1 MSEIWIEKPDGYFYP
16 KNAELSPAILA
27 KLKILIVENLA
38 EDRIYGIFIA
48 FEKSVHFSD
57 EDAELLN
64 FPPKNPY
71 RLSIRTSGILG
82 KSDFRYILEIMRPDG
97 QNFINPK
104 INGALLHLDSETTFR
119 LNADQYELVRLTQD
133 SNKNISKLNR
143 QQAILHGFTSVCQI
157 QKYAAATDAKLDKF
171 ISAENIKIV
180 MPEGLD
186 IKFQEISQG
195 VFQVQ
200 PVLLSKNSD
209 ENFAEVTTENFQ
221 ETFDKRREVAD
232 IYMDKNRTRYIFPE
246 NVKRGL
252 QQIKSVPKMN
262 AADKER
268 YSKQPR
274 ELFSDEVFH
283 FSDRIIGIEEVSPGV
298 YYGKNIYKTDWLG
311 DVLGND
317 GQEYFSSEHADNSDL
332 KNSAEKFSDDQTEDE
347 NISKKIF
354 ALKIKPN
361 FERIDYAAN
370 KNLRNGN
377 FFENPLLPNIQLLQH
392 QSEGVKKIF
401 DLWQNGLKGVL
412 LADDMGLGKTL
423 QTLAFIAGLK
433 KSCADYEK
441 INNPVL
447 IVAPVAL
454 LSNWKSEYEK
464 FIQKNIF
471 TSIADLHGNFLKNYM
486 SDELTPNK
494 KRKLHL
500 TFPKNVLALTTY
512 ETLRDYQFS
521 FAEVE
526 WFCIIA
532 DEIQKIKN
540 PAAGITTAL
549 KAMHYDYTS
558 ERNACRKFLD

>member
-16 KNAELSPAILA
+16 KNAELSPAIWA
-27 KLKILIVENLA
+27 KLKILTVENLA

-97 QNFINPK
+97 QNFINPT
-104 INGALLHLDSETTFR
+104 INGALLHIDSETIFR

-133 SNKNISKLNR
+133 SNKNISILNR
-143 QQAILHGFTSVCQI
+143 QQAMLHGFTSVCQI
-157 QKYAAATDAKLDKF
+157 QKYAESTDAKLDKF

-186 IKFQEISQG
+186 IKFQEISQD

-200 PVLLSKNSD
+200 PVLLSKSSD
-209 ENFAEVTTENFQ
+209 GNFAEVPTENFQ

-232 IYMDKNRTRYIFPE
+232 VYMDKNRTRYIFPE

-262 AADKER
+262 KADKER

-283 FSDRIIGIEEVSPGV
+283 FSDRIIGIEEVAKNF
-298 YYGKNIYKTDWLG
+298 YGGQNIYKTDWLG
-311 DVLGND
+311 DVLGTD
-317 GQEYFSSEHADNSDL
+317 GQEYFSPNSAGNSDL
-332 KNSAEKFSDDQTEDE
+332 KKSAEKFSDDKVEEE

-361 FERIDYAAN
+361 LIF
-370 KNLRNGN
+370 L
-377 FFENPLLPNIQLLQH
+377 
-392 QSEGVKKIF
+392 KILF
-401 DLWQNGLKGVL
+401 C
-412 LADDMGLGKTL
+412 
-423 QTLAFIAGLK
+423 QTLNF
-433 KSCADYEK
+433 C
-441 INNPVL
+441 
-447 IVAPVAL
+447 
-454 LSNWKSEYEK
+454 
-464 FIQKNIF
+464 NIR
-471 TSIADLHGNFLKNYM
+471 A
-486 SDELTPNK
+486 
-494 KRKLHL
+494 
-500 TFPKNVLALTTY
+500 
-512 ETLRDYQFS
+512 
-521 FAEVE
+521 
-526 WFCIIA
+526 
-532 DEIQKIKN
+532 
-540 PAAGITTAL
+540 
-549 KAMHYDYTS
+549 KA
-558 ERNACRKFLD
+558 